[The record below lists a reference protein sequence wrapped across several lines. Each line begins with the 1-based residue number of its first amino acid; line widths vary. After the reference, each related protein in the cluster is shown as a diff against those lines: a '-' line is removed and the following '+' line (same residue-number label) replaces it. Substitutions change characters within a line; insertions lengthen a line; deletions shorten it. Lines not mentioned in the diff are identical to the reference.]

1 MKKLIYFLGLL
12 FVMTLALPNTGIAQA
27 KQLTK
32 KEQRK
37 LERQKKKEKRLKKST
52 ASRKFYTNLIKNKR
66 WVFQATR
73 LFGPSGVYYSV
84 TPDLNFVAVQDNKI
98 ILQFGFQG
106 VIGWNGVGGITA
118 EGFLTDFK
126 FNPGKNS
133 KQAMS
138 ISAHIQPKYGGGSP
152 YFTMDIG
159 NDGSASITVTL
170 INGGTLRMG
179 GQIYSPAQSSVY
191 KGQTFP

>member
-1 MKKLIYFLGLL
+1 MKKLIYFLGLV
-12 FVMTLALPNTGIAQA
+12 FVMTLALPNTGMAQT

-37 LERQKKKEKRLKKST
+37 LEKQKKKEERQKKSI
-52 ASRKFYTNLIKNKR
+52 ASRKFYANLIKNKR

-98 ILQFGFQG
+98 ILQFAFQG
-106 VIGWNGVGGITA
+106 VVGWNGVGGVTA
-118 EGFLTDFK
+118 EGFLSDFK
-126 FNPGKNS
+126 FNPGKN
-133 KQAMS
+133 KNQAMS
-138 ISAHIQPKYGGGSP
+138 VSAHIQPKYGGGSP
-152 YFTMDIG
+152 YFTMDIS
-159 NDGSASITVTL
+159 NDGSADITVTL

>member
-52 ASRKFYTNLIKNKR
+52 TSRKFYTNLIKNKR

-138 ISAHIQPKYGGGSP
+138 ISANIQPKYGGGSP

-159 NDGSASITVTL
+159 NDGSANITVTL

>member
-1 MKKLIYFLGLL
+1 MKKFIFLLGLL
-12 FVMTLALPNTGIAQA
+12 FAMTLVIPNQGIAQE

-37 LERQKKKEKRLKKST
+37 LEKQKKKVARQKKEA
-52 ASRKFYTNLIKNKR
+52 ASRKFYSHLIQSKR

-73 LFGPSGVYYSV
+73 LFGPSGQFFSV
-84 TPDLNFVAVQDNKI
+84 TPDLNFVAVYDDKI

-106 VIGWNGVGGITA
+106 VIGWNGVGGVTA
-118 EGFLTDFK
+118 EGFLRDFK
-126 FNPGKNS
+126 FDPGKNQ

-138 ISAHIQPKYGGGSP
+138 VSSHIQPKFGGGSP
-152 YFTMDIG
+152 YFTMTIG
-159 NDGSASITVTL
+159 NDGSAEITVTL
-170 INGGTLRMG
+170 NNGQMLRMG
-179 GQIYSPAQSSVY
+179 GQIYTPDESSVY